1 MRRRSTGGG
10 PKRLEFAA
18 MPSLPE
24 IGSSLPEVVLRTA
37 IVYLFV
43 VLALRLSGK
52 REVGQMSVLELVVIL
67 VISDAVQ
74 NSMVGENTTLWG
86 GLVAV
91 VTLLAL
97 DFGLKALAKRSKTV
111 SKAIE
116 GEPRLLVRDG
126 RLLAQGD
133 QGGGSR
139 DRGGSR
145 RDPLARPRRARGR
158 PARGARDRRLDQ
170 RHPARRCGAGI
181 EPTAERR
188 PHDLMRAVAT
198 LVLVAAARV
207 GARDRWL
214 QPAPRPD
221 REHRGRAVD
230 RLPGQRRRDAR
241 PAGFR
246 RCRRHAVRPI
256 RKPASAGRPSRW
268 RACRI
273 PSTSPGST
281 RPAPS

>member
-1 MRRRSTGGG
+1 
-10 PKRLEFAA
+10 

-126 RLLAQGD
+126 RLLSRAIKEEGLETEEVRAAIRSHGLVGPED
-133 QGGGSR
+133 VRLAVLETDGSISVIPR
-139 DRGGSR
+139 D
-145 RDPLARPRRARGR
+145 D
-158 PARGARDRRLDQ
+158 
-170 RHPARRCGAGI
+170 AG
-181 EPTAERR
+181 
-188 PHDLMRAVAT
+188 
-198 LVLVAAARV
+198 
-207 GARDRWL
+207 
-214 QPAPRPD
+214 
-221 REHRGRAVD
+221 
-230 RLPGQRRRDAR
+230 
-241 PAGFR
+241 
-246 RCRRHAVRPI
+246 
-256 RKPASAGRPSRW
+256 
-268 RACRI
+268 
-273 PSTSPGST
+273 PGSN
-281 RPAPS
+281 RPPSDDRTT